1 MENEPTIL
9 AIGRIERAL
18 SKIEQFQAKPKGAAY
33 GELQSRHEILR
44 RETQRAIT
52 QIDGILSE
60 EAR

>member
-18 SKIEQFQAKPKGAAY
+18 SKIEQFQALPKSAANNQ
-33 GELQSRHEILR
+33 LQNKHDILK

-52 QIDGILSE
+52 QIDSILSQE
-60 EAR
+60 PK